1 MAKSRYFYCLFLM
14 NSLINIINFAP
25 RELIDA
31 RFDGAQSSILVA
43 VVTGTLFIYLFTKVI
58 NKFPG
63 QGLPEIFG
71 SALPKPLAA
80 PLIFV
85 YAVLWYMAGTLI
97 LLSFVDITLRF
108 ISPDTG
114 PYAILFGF
122 LAVVCLCSR
131 IDSLSLLYGLE
142 LTLGITLPLI
152 LYTTVK
158 AIINPDFSWDAVL
171 QVMTHSLHAPDMNSI
186 AAATFTFSGY
196 INLAVFNRVFH
207 GLKLRHIWILSLEG
221 FLVLAICFFVPIGYH
236 GTVGVD
242 RHVYTWFTTADSI
255 RIEAF
260 LIERM
265 LYIFYF
271 AYITLSL
278 VSAIIQWHVG
288 KELLLSLLPS
298 TAKKPKKKLRQE
310 IVILVLFAAGAF
322 ALMRMDQYD
331 LNMLGVFLLHIRWYG
346 ELLLILLLFW
356 CYWIVRRR
364 RA

>member
-1 MAKSRYFYCLFLM
+1 M
-14 NSLINIINFAP
+14 
-25 RELIDA
+25 
-31 RFDGAQSSILVA
+31 
-43 VVTGTLFIYLFTKVI
+43 
-58 NKFPG
+58 
-63 QGLPEIFG
+63 
-71 SALPKPLAA
+71 
-80 PLIFV
+80 
-85 YAVLWYMAGTLI
+85 
-97 LLSFVDITLRF
+97 
-108 ISPDTG
+108 
-114 PYAILFGF
+114 
-122 LAVVCLCSR
+122 
-131 IDSLSLLYGLE
+131 
-142 LTLGITLPLI
+142 
-152 LYTTVK
+152 
-158 AIINPDFSWDAVL
+158 
-171 QVMTHSLHAPDMNSI
+171 
-186 AAATFTFSGY
+186 
-196 INLAVFNRVFH
+196 
-207 GLKLRHIWILSLEG
+207 
-221 FLVLAICFFVPIGYH
+221 
-236 GTVGVD
+236 
-242 RHVYTWFTTADSI
+242 YTWFTTADSI

-310 IVILVLFAAGAF
+310 IVILVLFAAGAL

>member
-1 MAKSRYFYCLFLM
+1 M
-14 NSLINIINFAP
+14 
-25 RELIDA
+25 
-31 RFDGAQSSILVA
+31 
-43 VVTGTLFIYLFTKVI
+43 
-58 NKFPG
+58 
-63 QGLPEIFG
+63 
-71 SALPKPLAA
+71 
-80 PLIFV
+80 
-85 YAVLWYMAGTLI
+85 
-97 LLSFVDITLRF
+97 
-108 ISPDTG
+108 
-114 PYAILFGF
+114 
-122 LAVVCLCSR
+122 
-131 IDSLSLLYGLE
+131 DSESGR
-142 LTLGITLPLI
+142 
-152 LYTTVK
+152 
-158 AIINPDFSWDAVL
+158 
-171 QVMTHSLHAPDMNSI
+171 
-186 AAATFTFSGY
+186 FSGACHM
-196 INLAVFNRVFH
+196 L
-207 GLKLRHIWILSLEG
+207 
-221 FLVLAICFFVPIGYH
+221 FVPIGYH
-236 GTVGVD
+236 GTVGIE